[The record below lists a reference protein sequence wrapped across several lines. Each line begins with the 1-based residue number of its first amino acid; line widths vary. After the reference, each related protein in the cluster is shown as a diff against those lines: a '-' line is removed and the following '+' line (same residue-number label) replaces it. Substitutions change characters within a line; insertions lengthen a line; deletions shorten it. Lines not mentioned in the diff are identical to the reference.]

1 MRIAVTEHTDKNIK
15 WRQMMLRPFRY
26 QTARLLLA
34 GIAIL
39 VWLSFSG
46 QSALAQG
53 CVASREG
60 TCVTG
65 SHTSNSVWM
74 GGRAKGE
81 SWFSPRRW
89 EIEVDYRYFHSH
101 RHFVGP
107 EEQKQRAANR
117 SEVNNI
123 VHIMNVAATYEVNQ
137 RFSLSMNVPFYFSQ
151 RYGQSTPD
159 NRTHA
164 YGLGDM
170 TLIGR
175 TWLLPNPSES
185 RQNIAV
191 GFGIK
196 LPTGAYDVTNTTT
209 SATGVRVT
217 RAVDQSIQLGDGGW
231 GMVADFQAYKAVKR
245 VTLYASGS
253 YLSNPRGTNGVKTGR
268 SRPSEAIMS
277 VADQYAYRAGGVC
290 PFPKLNSL
298 VWSFGIRGEGV
309 PSKDLIGDSDGFRR
323 PGYILSVDPGL
334 IYTHGKSRWTFNA
347 PIPFRR
353 VRTRSFSDLLVNG
366 HGDAAFADYTIL
378 VGYSRR
384 F

>member
-1 MRIAVTEHTDKNIK
+1 
-15 WRQMMLRPFRY
+15 MLRPFRY
-26 QTARLLLA
+26 QVGRFLFV
-34 GIAIL
+34 GIAML
-39 VWLSFSG
+39 AWLFFPSR
-46 QSALAQG
+46 QALAQG

-60 TCVTG
+60 VCITDSHAG
-65 SHTSNSVWM
+65 SSIWGM
-74 GGRAKGE
+74 GSSKGE
-81 SWFSPRRW
+81 SWLSPRRFQ
-89 EIEVDYRYFHSH
+89 IDVDYRYFHSH
-101 RHFVGP
+101 RHFVGDV
-107 EEQKQRAANR
+107 EQTQRARQR

-123 VHIMNVAATYEVNQ
+123 VHIMNVAATYEVNS
-137 RFSLSMNVPFYFSQ
+137 RFSLTMSAPIYFNQ

-159 NRTHA
+159 RRTHA
-164 YGLGDM
+164 YGLGDI
-170 TLIGR
+170 TLVGR
-175 TWLLPNPSES
+175 TWLFHNPSES

-196 LPTGAYDVTNTTT
+196 LPTGAYDVVNTTT
-209 SATGVRVT
+209 SATGVTTT
-217 RAVDQSIQLGDGGW
+217 RAVDQSIQLGDGGF

-277 VADQYAYRAGGVC
+277 VADQYAYRAGAVL
-290 PFPKLNSL
+290 PFPKMNTL
-298 VWSFGIRGEGV
+298 VWSLGIRGEGV
-309 PSKDLIGDSDGFRR
+309 PSKDLIGDSEGFRR
-323 PGYILSVDPGL
+323 PGYILSVDPGF
-334 IYTHGKSRWTFNA
+334 IYTKGKNRWTFNA

-378 VGYSRR
+378 VGYSRH